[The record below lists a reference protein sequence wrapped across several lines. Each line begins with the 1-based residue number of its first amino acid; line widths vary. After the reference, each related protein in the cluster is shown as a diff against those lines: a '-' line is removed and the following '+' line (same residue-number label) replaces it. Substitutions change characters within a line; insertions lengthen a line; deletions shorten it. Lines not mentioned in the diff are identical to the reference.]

1 MNNQQLND
9 LYMERINQLA
19 PYIRTISDEDM
30 RQEGRVGVYKA
41 LKTDPNGTDRFL
53 INRAKWNQVSAL
65 RKGRSFDN
73 GFYKRKELTVFRYTQ
88 LPSDDV
94 VFAEAI
100 SSYGATPL
108 DEQVINKICLER
120 LFDSLTG
127 LERRF
132 LKYKVVEEWSNTR
145 IMKLLHITKAKL
157 KEIKTEIR
165 LKIELAFA

>member
-1 MNNQQLND
+1 MNTQQLNA
-9 LYMERINQLA
+9 LCTERINRLA
-19 PYIRTISDEDM
+19 PYIRTIPDEDM
-30 RQEGRVGVYKA
+30 RQEAMIGAYTA
-41 LKTDPNGTDRFL
+41 LKVDPNGTDRYL
-53 INRAKWNQVSAL
+53 INRAKWNQVTAL
-65 RKGRSFDN
+65 RKGCSFDN

-88 LPSDDV
+88 LPSADS

-100 SSYGATPL
+100 SNYGATPL

-120 LFDSLTG
+120 LMESLTG

-132 LKYKVVEEWSNTR
+132 LKYKVVEEWSNNK
-145 IMKLLHITKAKL
+145 IVKLLHITKAKL